1 MMQSREEIMGL
12 VDRSNDVLQL
22 TMLEVLLDI
31 RDLLNGKNKGN
42 NRASTIKEHL
52 ECTDIIA
59 KGLWK

>member
-31 RDLLNGKNKGN
+31 RDLLNDKKKSN
-42 NRASTIKEHL
+42 NLASIIEEHL
-52 ECTDIIA
+52 KCTNIIA
-59 KGLWK
+59 KGL